1 MQKRGLADNAFAI
14 ALGAV
19 VVIAIAIVGV
29 SAVNTV
35 RERACKAELADF
47 QLFFSHLSEGMRP
60 GTVNEESVSIPCGA
74 KKLYIMDS
82 SQLPEADWF
91 ADYPLVRDSVK
102 GKATNTIFLMKDEQV
117 LSSFEAPNV
126 QVRYPRFLC
135 LLPKSGKATLRVEG
149 FGGSVSLDPVCSQP
163 TCDEVLEPFDAG
175 RITRVF
181 RESDKA
187 DCPGCVDQEFS
198 SIPEELGK
206 AKTLYQ
212 NVKIYRKYS
221 YCDGKMKIHLFFR
234 PEDGVVARD
243 FRFFEAIPKSCIENL
258 DQVLDGMTRPDNG
271 VSFVQPDPLLMWGF
285 STLDEDTEV
294 EYGLDIILKD
304 ECAASIDGSALARE
318 VEKKGE
324 VLEPTALTPD
334 EAKSNSDLQSGKVE
348 APPESQ
354 QQELRITSMPPTTVK
369 LGDNY
374 SYQVEASES
383 GSLFTLTQAPAGMTI
398 TQSGL
403 ITWKPGKQGK
413 ERVSVRAQQQG
424 GKAATQEFTVLVARN
439 CQSHA
444 ERRCAAGDVWSFDSC
459 GVREERVS
467 NCWFGCRNG
476 NCCLFC

>member
-82 SQLPEADWF
+82 RQ
-91 ADYPLVRDSVK
+91 
-102 GKATNTIFLMKDEQV
+102 
-117 LSSFEAPNV
+117 
-126 QVRYPRFLC
+126 
-135 LLPKSGKATLRVEG
+135 LPKSGKATLRVEG

-234 PEDGVVARD
+234 PEDG
-243 FRFFEAIPKSCIENL
+243 
-258 DQVLDGMTRPDNG
+258 
-271 VSFVQPDPLLMWGF
+271 
-285 STLDEDTEV
+285 
-294 EYGLDIILKD
+294 
-304 ECAASIDGSALARE
+304 
-318 VEKKGE
+318 
-324 VLEPTALTPD
+324 
-334 EAKSNSDLQSGKVE
+334 
-348 APPESQ
+348 
-354 QQELRITSMPPTTVK
+354 
-369 LGDNY
+369 
-374 SYQVEASES
+374 
-383 GSLFTLTQAPAGMTI
+383 
-398 TQSGL
+398 
-403 ITWKPGKQGK
+403 
-413 ERVSVRAQQQG
+413 
-424 GKAATQEFTVLVARN
+424 
-439 CQSHA
+439 
-444 ERRCAAGDVWSFDSC
+444 
-459 GVREERVS
+459 
-467 NCWFGCRNG
+467 
-476 NCCLFC
+476 